1 MWKTHDQTKSHIY
14 VLIPFRLVKKP
25 SQINQQMSSW
35 THDDNMA
42 LATYVEE
49 NLNGDPVLVAYCLM
63 YMFKGKFDFK
73 SIYKEVCLWRS
84 VLGATNTGGQA
95 SN

>member
-1 MWKTHDQTKSHIY
+1 
-14 VLIPFRLVKKP
+14 
-25 SQINQQMSSW
+25 
-35 THDDNMA
+35 MA

-95 SN
+95 SNWICIMVEGAVVYDRVCLWFAGVELLGQC